1 MSRLDQFN
9 ALMSYIEEN
18 PQILAEHGE
27 KGTQILR
34 QIEEA
39 CLVQDAEALSD
50 GIDEFISLF
59 MGDQILRGLAPA
71 SSQKPIEQFNSIR
84 KATRSVLD
92 KMEE

>member
-27 KGTQILR
+27 RGTQILR
-34 QIEEA
+34 RVEEA

-50 GIDEFISLF
+50 GIDEFTSLL
-59 MGDQILRGLAPA
+59 MADQILRGFAPA
-71 SSQKPIEQFNSIR
+71 RSQKAIEHFNSIR

-92 KMEE
+92 KMEK

>member
-27 KGTQILR
+27 RGTQILR
-34 QIEEA
+34 RIEEA

-50 GIDEFISLF
+50 GIDEFISLLT
-59 MGDQILRGLAPA
+59 GRPDSKRVRTGQLAEA
-71 SSQKPIEQFNSIR
+71 HRALQ
-84 KATRSVLD
+84 
-92 KMEE
+92 

>member
-27 KGTQILR
+27 RGTQILR
-34 QIEEA
+34 RIEEA

-50 GIDEFISLF
+50 G
-59 MGDQILRGLAPA
+59 M
-71 SSQKPIEQFNSIR
+71 R
-84 KATRSVLD
+84 KA
-92 KMEE
+92 